1 MFHCCGSI
9 SLCFKDKNEDGFEK
23 RVRMI
28 NRACKTFGFRRV
40 SDEDRELII
49 EIKSLPSSE
58 NENNK
63 VDVDGRERKLSDGDI
78 LLCNLKEDKRS
89 EKSAN

>member
-9 SLCFKDKNEDGFEK
+9 SLCFKDKNEDGFQK
-23 RVRMI
+23 RVRMM

-40 SDEDRELII
+40 SDEDRELMI
-49 EIKSLPSSE
+49 EIESLPSSE
-58 NENNK
+58 NENSK
-63 VDVDGRERKLSDGDI
+63 VDLNGRESKLSDGDI

-89 EKSAN
+89 GENAN